1 LIDGTK
7 TVCSAAVKVVCQF
20 AGLLPLINVLTT
32 SNDAHLESGPSVQ
45 DFAMS
50 SGSIRLDTFPEEP
63 LLSLISE
70 ALGLLGHD
78 PFTQIDTVL
87 QHQTQSG
94 LTLYLPRGIQFAA
107 QLGVEVEP
115 VDRLSDGSV
124 ELLSCGKARYFDTTQ
139 SAIQIERSN
148 LLNSGAVLVH
158 EVVYQED
165 HFLPVN
171 ECQLLV
177 EPLCIEPAKMFAKRS
192 ELQQFLKDGCQ
203 TLPRYLDPSNDL
215 YAPELALAV
224 DLHRELIEGGLH
236 SHLNVQDRVY
246 QWLTINRP
254 DSSPPSAA
262 LVKRLAAI
270 INPKK
275 KKGNPLNRS

>member
-1 LIDGTK
+1 MT
-7 TVCSAAVKVVCQF
+7 
-20 AGLLPLINVLTT
+20 
-32 SNDAHLESGPSVQ
+32 
-45 DFAMS
+45 
-50 SGSIRLDTFPEEP
+50 SGSMRPDTLPEEP

-70 ALGLLGHD
+70 TLGLLGHD
-78 PFTQIDTVL
+78 LFTQIDTAL
-87 QHQTQSG
+87 QHQAQSG

-115 VDRLSDGSV
+115 VDRLGDGSV
-124 ELLSCGKARYFDTTQ
+124 DLLSCGEARYFDTTQ
-139 SAIQIERSN
+139 SAIQIARSN

-177 EPLCIEPAKMFAKRS
+177 EPLCIDPAKMFAKRS

-203 TLPRYLDPSNDL
+203 TLPKYLDPANDL
-215 YAPELALAV
+215 YPPELALAV

-236 SHLNVQDRVY
+236 SHLNVEDRVHR
-246 QWLTINRP
+246 WLTTHRP
-254 DSSPPSAA
+254 DFSPPSAA
-262 LVKRLAAI
+262 LIKRLAAI

-275 KKGNPLNRS
+275 KKGNPFNRL

>member
-1 LIDGTK
+1 M
-7 TVCSAAVKVVCQF
+7 
-20 AGLLPLINVLTT
+20 T
-32 SNDAHLESGPSVQ
+32 SD
-45 DFAMS
+45 
-50 SGSIRLDTFPEEP
+50 SIRPDKLPEEP

-78 PFTQIDTVL
+78 LFTQIDTVL
-87 QHQTQSG
+87 QHQAQSG

-124 ELLSCGKARYFDTTQ
+124 ELLSCGAAHHFNTTQ
-139 SAIQIERSN
+139 SAVQIERSN
-148 LLNSGAVLVH
+148 LLKSGAVLVH

-165 HFLPVN
+165 HYLPVN

-177 EPLCIEPAKMFAKRS
+177 EPLCIDPEKMFAKRS
-192 ELQQFLKDGCQ
+192 ELQQFLRNGCQ
-203 TLPRYLDPSNDL
+203 ALPQYLDPSNDL

-224 DLHRELIEGGLH
+224 ELHRELIEEGLH
-236 SHLNVQDRVY
+236 SHLNVQDRVH
-246 QWLTINRP
+246 QWLTIQRP

-275 KKGNPLNRS
+275 KKGNPFNRS